1 MEDWKYSNFF
11 QMDGI
16 KLWGKESSKWISGT
30 IIEKR
35 NFKTSCII
43 LSSYLSSEVNI
54 FEFQAR
60 IATLVKAQLLLI
72 HNFLFL
78 IIIWAFFV
86 LYNFWFKSF
95 TDYLIKKNLSK
106 YEKARFPLVCFLID
120 HQLNHHLHQFYL
132 NLKGNTRG
140 KHSFN

>member
-1 MEDWKYSNFF
+1 
-11 QMDGI
+11 MDGI

-95 TDYLIKKNLSK
+95 TDYFIKKLKQVRESSFSFGLFSDRSPVESSPSSILS
-106 YEKARFPLVCFLID
+106 
-120 HQLNHHLHQFYL
+120 
-132 NLKGNTRG
+132 
-140 KHSFN
+140 